1 MTWLREAAEAPN
13 RRISSS
19 RVTALVAVFTLSF
32 CAIVMT
38 LGMFWE
44 KEFVMPL
51 TTALGLLGAMGGAN
65 YVANRI
71 TTGKTNERLP

>member
-13 RRISSS
+13 QRISSS
-19 RVTALVAVFTLSF
+19 RVTALVAVFTLSLCSF
-32 CAIVMT
+32 VMT
-38 LGMFWE
+38 VGMFWE

-65 YVANRI
+65 YVTNRI
-71 TTGKTNERLP
+71 TTEKKSD